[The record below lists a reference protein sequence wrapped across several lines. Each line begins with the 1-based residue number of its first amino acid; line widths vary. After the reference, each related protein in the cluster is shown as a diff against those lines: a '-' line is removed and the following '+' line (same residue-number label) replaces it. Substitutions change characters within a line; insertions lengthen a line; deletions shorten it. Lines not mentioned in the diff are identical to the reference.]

1 LGQRCIFKSDSM
13 HIVVASS
20 SAHRQALY
28 RDAIEGLG
36 HQVSTVSGGVE
47 CIERL
52 RTSPAELLLLEAPL
66 LWGGSD
72 GVLDLVRQDQSGSPQ
87 VIVVAVG
94 SGSIDWFQL
103 SRFRVDDFLFR
114 VPTAHEL
121 ERAIRTLSNQQ
132 LRRQADAINKRT
144 GEAGSE
150 PSLPPWSAAATFGCQ
165 SQHPSFAAHPTALRG
180 A

>member
-1 LGQRCIFKSDSM
+1 M

-20 SAHRQALY
+20 SAYRQALY
-28 RDAIEGLG
+28 RDAISALG
-36 HQVSTVSGGVE
+36 YEVLTANGGVE

-52 RTSPAELLLLEAPL
+52 RDCSVALLLLEAPL

-72 GVLDLVRQDQSGSPQ
+72 GVLDIVQHQMEVSPP

-114 VPTAHEL
+114 VPTSHEL
-121 ERAIRTLSNQQ
+121 ERAIGILLDGARN
-132 LRRQADAINKRT
+132 RK
-144 GEAGSE
+144 GEASRRPGLPHWPAVTDAARPSQYAWLGTGSNHS
-150 PSLPPWSAAATFGCQ
+150 PGTKAN
-165 SQHPSFAAHPTALRG
+165 
-180 A
+180 

>member
-1 LGQRCIFKSDSM
+1 M

-20 SAHRQALY
+20 SAYRQALY
-28 RDAIEGLG
+28 RDAISALG
-36 HQVSTVSGGVE
+36 YEVVTANGGVE

-52 RTSPAELLLLEAPL
+52 RDCSVALLLLEAPL

-72 GVLDLVRQDQSGSPQ
+72 GVLDIVQHQMRASPP

-121 ERAIRTLSNQQ
+121 ERAISVLLDGTRN
-132 LRRQADAINKRT
+132 RR
-144 GEAGSE
+144 GEAGRQ
-150 PSLPPWSAAATFGCQ
+150 PGLPHWPAV
-165 SQHPSFAAHPTALRG
+165 PDAAHPSQHAWIGTGSNLSPKAESN
-180 A
+180 